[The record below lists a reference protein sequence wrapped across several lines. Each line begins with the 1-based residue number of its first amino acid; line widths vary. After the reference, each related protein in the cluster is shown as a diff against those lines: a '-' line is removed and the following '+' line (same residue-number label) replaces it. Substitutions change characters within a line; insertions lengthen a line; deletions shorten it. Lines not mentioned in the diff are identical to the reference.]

1 MTITHPEKVLFPA
14 DRITKGE
21 LAAYYEA
28 VAALIVPYV
37 KGRPI
42 TMERFPAGIDKKG
55 FIQKDVSKGFPAW
68 LERVEVPKK
77 DGTVHYPLVTDTRS
91 LLWVVNQNTITP
103 HVWISRA
110 PKLDAPDVCVFDLDP
125 TEDENPAVLRAAALA
140 LRDLLEQDL
149 GLPSWIKT
157 SGSKGFH
164 IVVPL
169 DGKADMGT
177 VAHFT
182 HAVGTLLVSR
192 DPKHLTQEFHKK
204 DRGGRILVDTG
215 RNGFSATHAAAYAVR
230 PKPGAPVSAPCTWE
244 EIESG
249 SVAPQTFTLRT
260 MPARIEAVGDL
271 WSELRKRGR
280 SLKRPIAALRRLASR
295 HK

>member
-14 DRITKGE
+14 DGITKGD

-28 VAALIVPYV
+28 VATLIVPYV

-125 TEDENPAVLRAAALA
+125 TEEEQPGVLRAAALA
-140 LRDLLEQDL
+140 LRTVLEDDL
-149 GLPSWIKT
+149 GLPTWVKT

-169 DGKADMGT
+169 DGKSSMGE
-177 VAHFT
+177 VAAFT
-182 HAVGTLLVSR
+182 SAVGTLLVSR

-215 RNGFSATHAAAYAVR
+215 RNGFSATHASVYAVR
-230 PKPGAPVSAPCTWE
+230 AKAGAPISAPCTWD
-244 EIESG
+244 EIAAGTVE
-249 SVAPQTFTLRT
+249 PRTFTLRT

-271 WSELRKRGR
+271 WSDLRKRGR
-280 SLKRPIAALRRLASR
+280 SLKRPIAALRRLASV
-295 HK
+295 